1 MSEASFLSWGKLRWE
16 SERKNEEADK
26 KRREKRTATENPHSL
41 TSAII
46 TPDTVRWR
54 AEGNFD
60 VADA

>member
-26 KRREKRTATENPHSL
+26 KRSTATENPHSL